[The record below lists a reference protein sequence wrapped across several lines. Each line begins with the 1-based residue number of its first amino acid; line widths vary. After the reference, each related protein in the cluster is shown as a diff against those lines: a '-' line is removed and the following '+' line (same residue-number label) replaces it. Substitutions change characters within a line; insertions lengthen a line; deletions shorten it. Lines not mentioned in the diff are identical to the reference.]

1 MEPDAEMLEFIRE
14 TLRSNERIRD
24 KGNPQLLQQSVT
36 SKTSISFDAGSTE
49 LSIPATSEG
58 YILGGGSDDFP
69 FKITVKNST
78 FGSGVQPSY
87 KVAYNSSIID
97 GTNGGPFIFSNLNE
111 DIPFTSEDFKF
122 IIAEAAVTSD
132 PFAIKTGPAEGEDP
146 PPEGEEGAFTIKAV
160 DEGETDE
167 VVITNGKQTKLRLLI
182 GKITVEVTDNG
193 HKLTAW
199 QAVTTSFRTAV
210 SFHNGVPVYILQVAP
225 THQSRI

>member
-36 SKTSISFDAGSTE
+36 SKTSTSFEAGSTE
-49 LSIPATSEG
+49 LSIPATSDG
-58 YILGGGSDDFP
+58 YILGGGGGGSDNFP

-97 GTNGGPFIFSNLNE
+97 GTNGGPFAITNLNT
-111 DIPFTSEDFKF
+111 DISFTGTDFKF
-122 IIAEAAVTSD
+122 IVAEAEVTSN
-132 PFAIKTGPAEGEDP
+132 PFEVTDAG
-146 PPEGEEGAFTIKAV
+146 FTIKDV

-167 VVITNGKQTKLRLLI
+167 VVLDAGKQTKLRLLI

-210 SFHNGVPVYILQVAP
+210 AFHNGVPVYILQVAP